1 MTPPRPETPR
11 QSGLGGRNLRRYAFF
26 GMGALLFAGLL
37 CDLFGGILFGSGQF
51 GYRDAGY
58 YHYPFAEQILRETSA
73 GSLPLWDPY
82 ENLGVPLAG
91 NPAAAVFYPVRI
103 LLFGLVRL
111 GVPFDPVYKLY
122 VLVHLAIAF
131 LTFVFLARTPLSDGR
146 PLVSRPG
153 ALFGALAWTF
163 GGQILFQTTNIPFL
177 IGAAW
182 LPLLAGAHLRILLR
196 PSPGGAAAAALAA
209 ALMIAG
215 GDPQTALTGTLLF
228 IPLFFFVRGVR
239 LRDRNPS
246 LPPAPLRTVLPAFC
260 GSVLLG
266 LALAAVQVVP
276 AAETALS
283 SSRARR
289 PAALPA
295 ETAADE
301 MAVYN
306 FSIPPWRTAELFWHD
321 IGGRE
326 FPENSR
332 WFSALAEDRQ
342 LWTPSLYM
350 GLFPILAALSAFR
363 FRLRRGEG
371 ERERLALAAG
381 YIALFAFLAAWGIYG
396 PGWFGRVLSEPGGL
410 ASLRPRAGDQTG
422 GIYWLLTRLVPGW
435 TAFRYP
441 AKMAT
446 PAALALSLLAGIGL
460 DRFFAAEGRRPV
472 SKRVLLLLVLSVC
485 GLAWGLSGAAAGW
498 MAKMAASGH
507 CKTIY
512 GPLSAEGAASA
523 VTVAMLQT
531 ALLITLLAAVSL
543 LTRLFGPAS
552 RYRPVLKWAALLIL
566 TLDLALAQKWMT
578 RGVSAASFR
587 VRSPIAARLHR
598 MAAGRADPPRLFRD
612 PRLYPASFFNIT
624 SPGRLDERLR
634 WDRLTLFQKDAASA
648 GVANLDVRGTFVP
661 AEYLTVSRYLRSE
674 LARWKSSGIRGA
686 GLDRLLSALGADAV
700 FAAAGGIR
708 FEEVPRGG
716 QRVHILHHPDRFT
729 EWQDLVR
736 RGLNTEPLPGE
747 SARVTRW
754 RPNGLEIE
762 ADLRQPGT
770 LLIAEQYWPGWQARL
785 ITESGS
791 RPLEVCRLASVLRAV
806 DLPAGRSRVIME
818 YRPQSLQIGA
828 LITAAALLFLFAA
841 PVCRAA
847 YRRRVVPQRGSRA

>member
-1 MTPPRPETPR
+1 MTPFRPETPR
-11 QSGLGGRNLRRYAFF
+11 PSGSDGRVLRRYAFF
-26 GMGALLFAGLL
+26 GTGAFLFAGLL
-37 CDLFGGILFGSGQF
+37 CYLFGGILFGSNQF

-73 GSLPLWDPY
+73 GFLPLWDPY

-111 GVPFDPVYKLY
+111 GAPFDPVYKLY
-122 VLVHLAIAF
+122 ILIHLAIAF
-131 LTFVFLARTPLSDGR
+131 LSFVYLARTSLSDGR

-153 ALFGALAWTF
+153 TLFGALAWTF

-196 PSPGGAAAAALAA
+196 PSPGAAAAAALAI
-209 ALMIAG
+209 ALMITG
-215 GDPQTALTGTLLF
+215 GDPQTALAGTLLF
-228 IPLFFFVRGVR
+228 VPLFFFVRTGR
-239 LRDRNPS
+239 TRS
-246 LPPAPLRTVLPAFC
+246 GIPPAPPFRTVLFPFC

-266 LALAAVQVVP
+266 LALAAAQVFP
-276 AAETALS
+276 AAETSLL

-301 MAVYN
+301 AAVYN
-306 FSIPPWRTAELFWHD
+306 FSLPPWRTAELFWHD

-326 FPENSR
+326 FPENAR
-332 WFSALAEDRQ
+332 WFSALPGDRQ

-350 GLFPILAALSAFR
+350 GLFPILAALSVFR
-363 FRLRRGEG
+363 FRPRRGEG
-371 ERERLALAAG
+371 DRERFALAAG
-381 YIALFAFLAAWGIYG
+381 YIALFTFLAAWGIYG
-396 PGWFGRVLSEPGGL
+396 LGWFGRALFESGGL
-410 ASLRPRAGDQTG
+410 ASLRPRAGDQVG
-422 GIYWLLTRLVPGW
+422 GVYWLLTRLVPGW

-441 AKMAT
+441 AKMVT
-446 PAALALSLLAGIGL
+446 LTALAISLLAGLGF
-460 DRFFAAEGRRPV
+460 DRYFAASGRRPV
-472 SKRVLLLLVLSVC
+472 SKRILLLLVLSIC

-498 MAKMAASGH
+498 IAKIAASGH
-507 CKTIY
+507 CKTLY
-512 GPLSAEGAASA
+512 GPLSAGSAAS
-523 VTVAMLQT
+523 VVAAAMGQT
-531 ALLITLLAAVSL
+531 ALLTSLLAAVPL
-543 LTRLFGPAS
+543 LTRLSVP
-552 RYRPVLKWAALLIL
+552 RCRPILKWTALLVL

-578 RGVSAASFR
+578 QGVSAASFR
-587 VRSPIAARLHR
+587 VRSPIAAQLRR

-612 PRLYPASFFNIT
+612 PRLYPASFFNT
-624 SPGRLDERLR
+624 SSPGRLDERLR
-634 WDRLTLFQKDAASA
+634 WDRLTLFQKDAAAA

-674 LARWKSSGIRGA
+674 LARWKSSGTRGA
-686 GLDRLLSALGADAV
+686 GLDRLLAALGTDAV

-716 QRVHILHHPDRFT
+716 ERVHILHHPDRYS

-736 RGLNTEPLPGE
+736 RDLNAEPLPGE

-754 RPNGLEIE
+754 RPDSLEIE
-762 ADLRQPGT
+762 ANLRQPGT
-770 LLIAEQYWPGWQARL
+770 LLVAEQYWPGWQARL
-785 ITESGS
+785 VTESGS
-791 RPLEVCRLASVLRAV
+791 RPLAVRRLASVLRAA
-806 DLPAGRSRVIME
+806 DLPAGRSRVILE
-818 YRPQSLQIGA
+818 YRPRSLKIGA
-828 LITAAALLFLFAA
+828 VITAAALLFLFAA
-841 PVCRAA
+841 WVCRAA
-847 YRRRVVPQRGSRA
+847 QRRRVPQS